1 MFRNLNL
8 GTRLGAAFAAVLILL
23 LGVAGIGFKRV
34 GDLQAEISDLVQ
46 DKNRKVRL
54 ANELND
60 IVHVAAA
67 SRLNM
72 LILRNDEA
80 SHNELEQR
88 AAASKRATEII
99 DTLAGLRDG
108 EAGEAGKAALAA
120 IVQARAASN
129 AMSGTLQEMIKAKEW
144 EAAVS
149 HFGKH
154 YRPAQAAYL
163 KAIGDF
169 VGQQNERAEEVS
181 RRAEGLVASTHV
193 LIAGLAAA
201 AVLLGGAL
209 ATWICLS
216 ITRPIHSALQVA
228 GALAEG
234 DLSVG
239 IEADGKDELGQLLTA
254 MQAMVG
260 KLGTIIGEVLAAA
273 DNVSNASGQVSS
285 TAVSLSQSTSEQ
297 AAAAEETSAS
307 IEEMSAAI
315 VRNSENA
322 KVTEG
327 MAAGAA
333 RQAGEG
339 GAAVARTVEA
349 MKSIAGKIGIVDD
362 IAYQTNLLAL
372 NAAIE
377 AARAGEHGKG
387 FAVVAAEVRK
397 LAERS
402 QVAAQEIGTL
412 ARDSVGLA
420 EGAGALLV
428 EMVPSIR
435 KVSDFV
441 REIAAASHEQ
451 STRVGQIS
459 SAMGHLNQ
467 ATQQNAS
474 ASEQLAATAEEL
486 GAQAIQLQELMDF
499 FHLGRK
505 AHIAG

>member
-108 EAGEAGKAALAA
+108 EPGKAALAA

-129 AMSGTLQEMIKAKEW
+129 AMSGKLQEMIKAKEW
-144 EAAVS
+144 DAAVS

-216 ITRPIHSALQVA
+216 ITRPIDSALQVA

-327 MAAGAA
+327 MAASAA

-459 SAMGHLNQ
+459 SAVGHLNQ

-486 GAQAIQLQELMDF
+486 GAQAVQLQELMDF

-505 AHIAG
+505 AHVAG

>member
-108 EAGEAGKAALAA
+108 EPGKAALAA

-129 AMSGTLQEMIKAKEW
+129 AMSGKLQEMIKAKEW

-216 ITRPIHSALQVA
+216 ITRPIDSALQVA

-327 MAAGAA
+327 MAASAA

-459 SAMGHLNQ
+459 SAMAHLNQ

-486 GAQAIQLQELMDF
+486 GAQAVQLQELMDF

-505 AHIAG
+505 AHVAG

>member
-108 EAGEAGKAALAA
+108 EPGKAALAA

-129 AMSGTLQEMIKAKEW
+129 AMSGKLQEMIKAKEW

-216 ITRPIHSALQVA
+216 ITRPIDSALQVA

-402 QVAAQEIGTL
+402 QVAAQEIGAL

-486 GAQAIQLQELMDF
+486 GAQAVQLQDLMDF

-505 AHIAG
+505 ANVAG

>member
-108 EAGEAGKAALAA
+108 EPGKAALAA

-129 AMSGTLQEMIKAKEW
+129 AMSGKLQEMIKAKEW

-216 ITRPIHSALQVA
+216 ITRPIDSALQVA

-327 MAAGAA
+327 MAASAA

-402 QVAAQEIGTL
+402 QVAAQEIGRL

-459 SAMGHLNQ
+459 SAMAHLNQ

-486 GAQAIQLQELMDF
+486 GAQAVQLQELMDF

-505 AHIAG
+505 AHVAG

>member
-108 EAGEAGKAALAA
+108 EAGKAALAA

-129 AMSGTLQEMIKAKEW
+129 AMSGKLQEMIKAKEW
-144 EAAVS
+144 DAAVS

-216 ITRPIHSALQVA
+216 ITRPIDSALQVA

-327 MAAGAA
+327 MAASAA

-402 QVAAQEIGTL
+402 QVAAQEIGRL

-486 GAQAIQLQELMDF
+486 GAQAVQLQELMDF

-505 AHIAG
+505 AHVAG

>member
-108 EAGEAGKAALAA
+108 EPGKAALAA

-129 AMSGTLQEMIKAKEW
+129 AMSGKLQEMIKAKEW

-216 ITRPIHSALQVA
+216 ITRPIDSALQVA

-327 MAAGAA
+327 MAASAA

-459 SAMGHLNQ
+459 SAVGHLNQ

-486 GAQAIQLQELMDF
+486 GAQAVQLQELMDF

-505 AHIAG
+505 AHVAG

>member
-108 EAGEAGKAALAA
+108 EAGKAALAA

-129 AMSGTLQEMIKAKEW
+129 TMSGKLQEMIKAKEW

-327 MAAGAA
+327 MAASAA

-505 AHIAG
+505 AHVAG

>member
-108 EAGEAGKAALAA
+108 EAGKAALAA

-129 AMSGTLQEMIKAKEW
+129 AMSGKLQEMIKAKEW

-216 ITRPIHSALQVA
+216 ITRPIDSALQVA

-327 MAAGAA
+327 MAASAA
-333 RQAGEG
+333 RQAGDG

-402 QVAAQEIGTL
+402 QVAAQEIGRL

-459 SAMGHLNQ
+459 SAVGHLNQ

-486 GAQAIQLQELMDF
+486 GAQAVQLQELMDF

-505 AHIAG
+505 AHVAG

>member
-108 EAGEAGKAALAA
+108 EPGKAALAA

-129 AMSGTLQEMIKAKEW
+129 AMSGKLQEMIKAKEW

-216 ITRPIHSALQVA
+216 ITRPIDSALQVA

-327 MAAGAA
+327 MAASAA

-459 SAMGHLNQ
+459 SAMAHLNQ

-505 AHIAG
+505 AHVAG

>member
-108 EAGEAGKAALAA
+108 EAGKAALAA

-129 AMSGTLQEMIKAKEW
+129 AMSGKLQEMIKAKEW

-216 ITRPIHSALQVA
+216 ITRPIDSALRVA

-239 IEADGKDELGQLLTA
+239 IEVDGKDELGQLLTA

-327 MAAGAA
+327 MAASAA

-402 QVAAQEIGTL
+402 QVAAQEIGRL

-486 GAQAIQLQELMDF
+486 GAQAVQLQELMDF

-505 AHIAG
+505 AHVAG

>member
-108 EAGEAGKAALAA
+108 EAGKAALAA

-129 AMSGTLQEMIKAKEW
+129 AMSGKLQEMIKAKEW

-216 ITRPIHSALQVA
+216 ITRPIDSALQVA

-260 KLGTIIGEVLAAA
+260 KLGTVIGEVLAAA

-327 MAAGAA
+327 MAASAA

-459 SAMGHLNQ
+459 SAMAHLNQ

-486 GAQAIQLQELMDF
+486 GAQAVQLQELMDF

-505 AHIAG
+505 AHVAG

>member
-108 EAGEAGKAALAA
+108 EPGKAALAA

-129 AMSGTLQEMIKAKEW
+129 AMSGKLQEMIKAKEW

-216 ITRPIHSALQVA
+216 ITRPIDSALQVA

-327 MAAGAA
+327 MAASAA

-402 QVAAQEIGTL
+402 QVAAQEIGAL

-459 SAMGHLNQ
+459 SAVGHLNQ

-486 GAQAIQLQELMDF
+486 GAQAVQLQELMDF

-505 AHIAG
+505 AHVAG

>member
-108 EAGEAGKAALAA
+108 EAGKAALAA

-129 AMSGTLQEMIKAKEW
+129 AMSGKLQEMIKAKEW

-201 AVLLGGAL
+201 AVLLGGVL

-216 ITRPIHSALQVA
+216 ITRPIDSALRVA

-327 MAAGAA
+327 MAASAA

-402 QVAAQEIGTL
+402 QVAAQEIGAL

-486 GAQAIQLQELMDF
+486 GAQAVQLQELMDF

-505 AHIAG
+505 AHVAG

>member
-108 EAGEAGKAALAA
+108 EAGKAALAA

-129 AMSGTLQEMIKAKEW
+129 AMSGKLQEMIKAKEW

-216 ITRPIHSALQVA
+216 ITRPIHSALRVA

-402 QVAAQEIGTL
+402 QVAAQEIGRL

-486 GAQAIQLQELMDF
+486 GAQAVQLQDLMDF

-505 AHIAG
+505 ARVAG